1 MSKTGIKKK
10 SEIKIFVGLN
20 EENVPVKMEWQAQD
34 DPKNNNLKEC
44 KAMLLS
50 IFDKE
55 SLDTLK
61 IDLWTTEMQVIEMDR
76 FFFQTLRA
84 MSDTYFKATQ
94 NKELA
99 ADMQRFVQYFG
110 EKTEIIPKEN

>member
-1 MSKTGIKKK
+1 
-10 SEIKIFVGLN
+10 
-20 EENVPVKMEWQAQD
+20 
-34 DPKNNNLKEC
+34 
-44 KAMLLS
+44 
-50 IFDKE
+50 
-55 SLDTLK
+55 
-61 IDLWTTEMQVIEMDR
+61 MQVIEMDR

-110 EKTEIIPKEN
+110 EKTEIIPKEG